1 MPELPEVET
10 VRKGL
15 VTLVQD
21 KTVAEVIV
29 RWPKIIESPAVDT
42 FCQKL
47 IGQVINDIARRGKFL
62 IFEFTDFDL
71 ISHLRMEGKYEYTPK
86 NTEAPV
92 DKHTHVIFK
101 FTDGSQ
107 LSYHDVRKFG
117 RMALVEK
124 GQYPFYKGIKQLGPE
139 PVEEEFSLQAFEKKN
154 YNILLL

>member
-1 MPELPEVET
+1 MS
-10 VRKGL
+10 
-15 VTLVQD
+15 
-21 KTVAEVIV
+21 KTKLLQKLLLDGT
-29 RWPKIIESPAVDT
+29 KIIESPAVDT

-139 PVEEEFSLQAFEKKN
+139 PVEEEFHCKHLRKN